1 MSGAPSGV
9 GYGEAQVYNTNG
21 SLNAFQRIIQ
31 TQQVERQREQ
41 KALAD
46 QVKNLK
52 TDGLRDA
59 DRNDYYKMYDDWRTK
74 STLARA
80 EKDPRKRFE
89 LQSEAEKSYTGLN
102 DLVYRSKEA
111 AKGDDDFAKSLLDDR
126 MRHQFKDSAVS
137 DFQQN
142 FKKSINDPTYI
153 KDKSTLARQ
162 VDEDAIN
169 KELSQLHGTLLKGTR
184 EELRA
189 TKGMQGNRSGVIEE
203 RVKTVPADIQEKS
216 YQNYYAIKPD
226 FKKYIDDLYP
236 GVDPALAIKDFAA
249 RKRAEG
255 GLVEYKGTT
264 FRENDDSWAKLQYS
278 ADRADARSA
287 RSDAAKGADDVTQRQ
302 LDVNGLLHRDVSVQN
317 RLQGLVESNPNFG
330 GAQLKIDLK
339 KGSPIVTYHVP
350 EQSEVGLDAKGNETK
365 KVKQIAYTLTVDH
378 SKPNAVDKLNQL
390 VSDVTGKNISNE
402 EYRAN
407 KGNKNKSTADIV
419 DKPNKFIN
427 RTDLPNKAKA
437 AGYTVKEYTEVLKSL
452 GVTIK

>member
-1 MSGAPSGV
+1 
-9 GYGEAQVYNTNG
+9 
-21 SLNAFQRIIQ
+21 
-31 TQQVERQREQ
+31 
-41 KALAD
+41 
-46 QVKNLK
+46 
-52 TDGLRDA
+52 
-59 DRNDYYKMYDDWRTK
+59 MYDDWRTK

-80 EKDPRKRFE
+80 EKDPRKKFE

-203 RVKTVPADIQEKS
+203 RVKTVPAEIQEKS

-236 GVDPALAIKDFAA
+236 GVDPALAIKDFASK
-249 RKRAEG
+249 KRAEG

-302 LDVNGLLHRDVSVQN
+302 LTVDGLKRGDAA
-317 RLQGLVESNPNFG
+317 VEDRIQTLIQTNPDFSQKKNKEG
-330 GAQLKIDLK
+330 KMVPAQLKIDK
-339 KGSPIVTYHVP
+339 KGSVVTYTIPQRMSIGPNGVTGRIIP
-350 EQSEVGLDAKGNETK
+350 EYKVEVDMKRPNAGDKINQMLNDITESKVTNETFRGIKGNAK
-365 KVKQIAYTLTVDH
+365 KSDASIVNQTEKVYKIKGVDYMH
-378 SKPNAVDKLNQL
+378 NAVEK
-390 VSDVTGKNISNE
+390 
-402 EYRAN
+402 A
-407 KGNKNKSTADIV
+407 
-419 DKPNKFIN
+419 
-427 RTDLPNKAKA
+427 AKA
-437 AGYTVKEYTEVLKSL
+437 SGMTVKEYLNAVNQK
-452 GVTIK
+452 